1 MKTILIAEDDPALR
15 ELVRETL
22 DMLGYNILEAVD
34 GEDALRKIRLS
45 PPDLVLLDI
54 QMPKLD
60 GAGVLKQIRQDPK
73 LAHLPV
79 VALTGFAMRGDK
91 ERGMEAGFDNYL
103 AKPVAGKELKNLL
116 KEMLGS

>member
-1 MKTILIAEDDPALR
+1 MKKILVAEDDPALR

-22 DMLGYNILEAVD
+22 GMLGYEVIEAVD
-34 GEDALRKIRLS
+34 GEEALRKVRES

-60 GAGVLKQIRQDPK
+60 GQGVLKQIRQDPK

-91 ERGMEAGFDNYL
+91 EKGLATGFDNYL
-103 AKPVAGKELKNLL
+103 AKPVAGKELKKLL
-116 KEMLGS
+116 KDMLGA